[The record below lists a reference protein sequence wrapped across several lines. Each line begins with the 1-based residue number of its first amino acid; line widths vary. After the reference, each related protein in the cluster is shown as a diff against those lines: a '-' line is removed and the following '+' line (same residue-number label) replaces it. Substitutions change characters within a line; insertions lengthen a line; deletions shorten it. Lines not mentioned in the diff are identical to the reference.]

1 VAHAAA
7 AVREF
12 LEIRAGLAAPG
23 AINLSEQ
30 FIYWWCKQND
40 NMRTVAGTYP
50 HLGLTCL
57 AKAGTVTEADWP
69 YSDSLIPD
77 SEGQGPPPR
86 GIEVQAWRYKVKR
99 VLRLEPH
106 DVTAIKT
113 ARATG
118 RAVLFAI
125 RVYDSWFRNR
135 VSRTLG
141 KINLPLPGEPSHGA
155 DAMVLIGYVDDETAP
170 GGGYFL
176 VRNSWAPWGFD
187 SPFPGCGTVPYE
199 FIARHNMTAATGD
212 RVSLAD
218 AYVRNNEQDT
228 GQAPGSGAYHNSP
241 DLWLRRV
248 EDGQEGHQ
256 TPAPGVPNWVY
267 GRRLEPGARG
277 R

>member
-1 VAHAAA
+1 VVQA
-7 AVREF
+7 E
-12 LEIRAGLAAPG
+12 
-23 AINLSEQ
+23 
-30 FIYWWCKQND
+30 ND
-40 NMRTVAGTYP
+40 HLRTVAGTYP

-69 YSDSLIPD
+69 YGDSLIPD

-113 ARATG
+113 ALASG

-125 RVYDSWFRNR
+125 PVYDSWFRNR
-135 VSRTLG
+135 VSRTSG

-155 DAMVLIGYVDDETAP
+155 YAMVLIGYVDDETAP

-187 SPFPGCGTVPYE
+187 SPFPGCGTVPCE
-199 FIARHNMTAATGD
+199 FIARHNMTAAIVD
-212 RVSLAD
+212 RASLTD

-228 GQAPGSGAYHNSP
+228 GQAPGFCPYHNTP
-241 DLWLRRV
+241 GLWLRRV
-248 EDGQEGHQ
+248 DDGQEGHQ
-256 TPAPGVPNWVY
+256 TPAPGAPLHLPVAGPPAP
-267 GRRLEPGARG
+267 RRQRHIP
-277 R
+277 